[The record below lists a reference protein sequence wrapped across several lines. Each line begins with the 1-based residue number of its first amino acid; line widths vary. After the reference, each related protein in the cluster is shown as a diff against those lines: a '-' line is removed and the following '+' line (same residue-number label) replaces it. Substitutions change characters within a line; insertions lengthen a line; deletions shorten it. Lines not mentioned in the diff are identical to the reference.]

1 MVSDSYQKSYD
12 PGFFK
17 TAVGHVVEVHAGVR
31 GRAGFGVNV
40 EVGYDKVGVGI
51 ANLNP
56 VPVTTVDV
64 PSLDRVRIRT
74 GATASSDAVIDSESP
89 VSVYQYGSMRLMV

>member
-1 MVSDSYQKSYD
+1 M
-12 PGFFK
+12 
-17 TAVGHVVEVHAGVR
+17 
-31 GRAGFGVNV
+31 NV

-74 GATASSDAVIDSESP
+74 GATASSDAVISGESP
-89 VSVYQYGSMRLMV
+89 VTIYQYGGMRLVV